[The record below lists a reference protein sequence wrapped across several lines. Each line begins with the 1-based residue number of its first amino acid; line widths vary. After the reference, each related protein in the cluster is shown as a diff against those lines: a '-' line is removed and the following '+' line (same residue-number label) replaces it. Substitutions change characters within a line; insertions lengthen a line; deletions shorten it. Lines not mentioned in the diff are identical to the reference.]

1 MNELRKEYEWFL
13 QGDDWT
19 YYPDAEGTLHAAME
33 VDFATLN
40 YITLVE
46 VGWLE
51 EAGLVKRGTREVLF
65 DAGVQIEIGEDYTAQ
80 EYLWRLD

>member
-46 VGWLE
+46 VDWLE
-51 EAGLVKRGTREVLF
+51 EAGLVKRGPEPFVGFAPTGSEVS
-65 DAGVQIEIGEDYTAQ
+65 EGEQ